1 MSGTIEL
8 FLLAGVLTLMVMV
21 WRLTKHI
28 QIATR
33 TTASALEAQ
42 RLAVEQRIAE
52 MAQTTAS
59 AVAAQL
65 LMIEQRLTHVLERL
79 VPISSAKNGRD
90 ILECHDVPL
99 NVALPQLFPG
109 WQDVRPIFVAT
120 VFKSGTKLLEHIV
133 EKLTGLEIN
142 APTMS
147 AGSDYESADPIVFEC
162 GKFFIWHNVP
172 SDTVKA
178 RLIEAH
184 ARPIFLIR
192 NIYDLAVSQYFHFA
206 HDVDAEIGYATHTA
220 GYFSQM
226 GQDEGIAL
234 LLSGATS
241 EQFNWHGFGY
251 YLRQTQEIL
260 QFSKEYPCHIVV
272 YDRLIQSKHCE
283 IQRLAAFLNVELT
296 DELLSGL
303 IGSSS
308 LNSMREARISAVGT
322 GKHFRKGSPGDHV
335 NVLKPW
341 HYHMINQIKTIFA
354 PRLDDLCE
362 ELGCGSVTATLVESS
377 HPRAVPSNANGT

>member
-1 MSGTIEL
+1 MEL
-8 FLLAGVLTLMVMV
+8 FLLSGVLALIAMV
-21 WRLTKHI
+21 WRLTRHI
-28 QIATR
+28 KTATR
-33 TTASALEAQ
+33 TTVSALEAQ

-52 MAQTTAS
+52 MVQTTAS
-59 AVAAQL
+59 AVAAQH
-65 LMIEQRLTHVLERL
+65 LMSAQRVTQALERL
-79 VPISSAKNGRD
+79 VPTSPAKNGQE
-90 ILECHDVPL
+90 IQKCHDVRL
-99 NVALPQLFPG
+99 NVALPQLFTG
-109 WQDVRPIFVAT
+109 QQDVRPVFVAT

-133 EKLTGLEIN
+133 EKLTGFEIN

-172 SDTVKA
+172 SNTVKA

-226 GQDEGIAL
+226 SQDEGIAL

-241 EQFNWHGFGY
+241 EHFNWHGFGY

-260 QFSKEYPCHIVV
+260 QFSKEYPCHVVV
-272 YDRLIQSKHCE
+272 YDRLIQNKHRE
-283 IQRLAAFLNVELT
+283 IQRLADFLNVELG

-303 IGSSS
+303 IDSSS
-308 LNSMREARISAVGT
+308 LNSMRKARISAVGT

-341 HYHMINQIKTIFA
+341 HYHMINQIKMIFA

-362 ELGCGSVTATLVESS
+362 ELGCGSVTTTLVESF
-377 HPRAVPSNANGT
+377 HPRAVPSNANGK

>member
-8 FLLAGVLTLMVMV
+8 LFLAGVLALMALI
-21 WRLTKHI
+21 WRLTRHI
-28 QIATR
+28 KAATK
-33 TTASALEAQ
+33 TMTFELEAQ
-42 RLAVEQRIAE
+42 RSVVEQSMAE
-52 MAQTTAS
+52 MAQATVSALAS
-59 AVAAQL
+59 QRH
-65 LMIEQRLTHVLERL
+65 MIELKMAQTLERL
-79 VPISSAKNGRD
+79 VPISPAKNGRD
-90 ILECHDVPL
+90 ILECRDVPL
-99 NVALPQLFPG
+99 NVALPALFPG
-109 WQDVRPIFVAT
+109 WQDVRPVFVAT

-133 EKLTGLEIN
+133 AKLTGLEIN

-147 AGSDYESADPIVFEC
+147 AGSDYESAGPIVFEC

-241 EQFNWHGFGY
+241 EHFNWHGFGY

-260 QFSKEYPCHIVV
+260 QFSKEYPCHIMV
-272 YDRLIQSKHCE
+272 YDSLVQNKHHE

-296 DELLSGL
+296 DELLGGL
-303 IGSSS
+303 VDSSS

-335 NVLKPW
+335 NVLKSW
-341 HYHMINQIKTIFA
+341 HYHMINQIKVIFA
-354 PRLDDLCE
+354 PRLDALCE
-362 ELGCGSVTATLVESS
+362 ELGFSGVTTALVESV
-377 HPRAVPSNANGT
+377 HPRAVPSNANGK